1 MTSLAAICQTWEPT
15 DSEDTSSVI
24 SFTILPNSYLQI
36 VYCPVNP
43 FIFYTITTGGRWLC
57 KITISTPVTYSHGVI
72 IHPVVQCFPSY
83 YSSYILLLNNAN
95 NRTVWAR
102 DWKHLVVWKEEF
114 RSSGWWKPWKELIKI
129 FAGFL
134 PSPEVFKLNLLWCDE
149 RRENAGG
156 SQSSLHAI

>member
-1 MTSLAAICQTWEPT
+1 MTSVAAICQTWEPG

-24 SFTILPNSYLQI
+24 SSTILPKSYLQI

-57 KITISTPVTYSHGVI
+57 KIMISTPVTYSHGVI
-72 IHPVVQCFPSY
+72 IHPVSQCFPSY
-83 YSSYILLLNNAN
+83 YSSYILLLDNAN
-95 NRTVWAR
+95 NRTAWER
-102 DWKHLVVWKEEF
+102 EWKHLVVWKEEF
-114 RSSGWWKPWKELIKI
+114 RSSGWWKPWKEFIKI

-134 PSPEVFKLNLLWCDE
+134 PSPEVFNLSLLWCEE